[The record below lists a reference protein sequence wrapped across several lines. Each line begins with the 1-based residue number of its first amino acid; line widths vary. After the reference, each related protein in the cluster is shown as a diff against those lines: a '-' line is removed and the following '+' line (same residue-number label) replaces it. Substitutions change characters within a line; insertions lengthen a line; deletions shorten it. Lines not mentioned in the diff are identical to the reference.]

1 MVKRMEKISIQNR
14 IIDSISTLN
23 DFCKYETFTNAQTGS
38 LRLEIEPLSNMG
50 SENISV
56 LILNDHITVSYDYFE
71 KRFELSSLTLE
82 ENIENIKTLIKNILR
97 ENLIAVTTYSINI
110 NTSKVSNLYEPSE
123 GRKIFVRDHGAAHL
137 MMTTIKNRLTW
148 R

>member
-123 GRKIFVRDHGAAHL
+123 VKLIRRK
-137 MMTTIKNRLTW
+137 KNFRARSW
-148 R
+148 RGTFDDDYN

>member
-123 GRKIFVRDHGAAHL
+123 VKLIRRK
-137 MMTTIKNRLTW
+137 KNFRARSWCGTFDDDYN
-148 R
+148 